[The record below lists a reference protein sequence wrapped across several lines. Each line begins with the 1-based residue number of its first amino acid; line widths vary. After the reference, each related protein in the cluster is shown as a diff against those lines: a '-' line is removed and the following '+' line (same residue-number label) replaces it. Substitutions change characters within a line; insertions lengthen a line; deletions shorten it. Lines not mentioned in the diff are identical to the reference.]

1 MIEPHYPKIIMSF
14 TYRECKVQIER
25 DTFNQQDIYAAW
37 VNHDAGCAIAVPYA
51 ATPNEAIKKSKQ
63 WIDKRFNFKS

>member
-1 MIEPHYPKIIMSF
+1 MSF

-63 WIDKRFNFKS
+63 WIDKRFNLKS